1 VVLFPLEVTPVEM
14 KLSIC
19 AVVTLSALASHVG
32 AWDYSVQVN
41 LAWPP
46 VGHEEYVTLNGTWTG
61 SHGQND
67 PFAPCANVP
76 IAPDQKRTPFPT
88 TGGRLQFDTV
98 NNTKTLQDFNY
109 IIDPYFGQ
117 ISADTT
123 QGYWRGAY
131 IDTYVYEDF
140 NTSSYCSPDP
150 VDFAIN
156 ATDLISGAMA
166 ATPGV
171 RAMLTADPV
180 LNIVGMNATVG
191 VRMVLFHGDVNV
203 EEMWQCAYVTFVSP
217 ESFAAS
223 GDGGLCNN
231 GRLRGSE
238 TTLAGGLFPTS
249 SPTVVFP
256 PLIPTVSKAK
266 ELYARHWRFKGSI
279 EIMVYVFA
287 HDRL

>member
-1 VVLFPLEVTPVEM
+1 M
-14 KLSIC
+14 KFSTS
-19 AVVTLSALASHVG
+19 AVATLLALATKIR

-67 PFAPCANVP
+67 PFSPCANVA
-76 IAPDQKRTPFPT
+76 IAPDQKRTPFPS
-88 TGGRLQFDTV
+88 TGGRLQFDAV

-109 IIDPYFGQ
+109 NINPYFGQ

-123 QGYWRGAY
+123 QGYLRGAY
-131 IDTYVYEDF
+131 IDTYVYKDF

-150 VDFAIN
+150 VGLGIN

-171 RAMLTADPV
+171 RAMLVASPV
-180 LNIVGMNATVG
+180 LDIVGMNATIG
-191 VRMVLFHGDVNV
+191 VRMVLFDLDNNV

-217 ESFAAS
+217 ETFAAS
-223 GDGGLCNN
+223 GEGGFCNN
-231 GRLRGSE
+231 DIIRGSE
-238 TTLAGGLFPTS
+238 TTLFGGPYVTS
-249 SPTVVFP
+249 SA
-256 PLIPTVSKAK
+256 TVSSQIVVSTVSTLKDNYK
-266 ELYARHWRFKGSI
+266 NRRSPQ
-279 EIMVYVFA
+279 
-287 HDRL
+287 D